1 MIVVYKILLVFLYIF
16 LAFVLAANMIGLP
29 GNWILVFVALIAGLV
44 THFTKMTWG
53 YLLLCLG
60 LALLGEL
67 IESLLGTLVVAKKGG
82 GRWGIIGSFLGGLIG
97 VVGGSAVVPPIGS
110 VIFGFV
116 GAFAGAVL
124 GELAHVGNVDEALR
138 IGFWSFLGR
147 VMAIMG
153 KVTVGCVIFWIIVT
167 KTWVS

>member
-1 MIVVYKILLVFLYIF
+1 MFVIYKILLVLLYVF
-16 LAFVLAANMIGLP
+16 LACSLAANAIGIP
-29 GNWILVFVALIAGLV
+29 GNWILVVVALIAGLV

-53 YLLLCLG
+53 FFLLCLG

-82 GRWGIIGSFLGGLIG
+82 GRWGIIGSFFGGLMG
-97 VVGGSAVVPPIGS
+97 VIGGSAVVPPIGS
-110 VIFGFV
+110 VIFGFI

-124 GELAHVGNVDEALR
+124 GELAHYGNWDEALR

-147 VMAIMG
+147 AMAIMG
-153 KVTVGCVIFWIIVT
+153 KVFVGCVIFWIIVT
-167 KTWVS
+167 RTWV